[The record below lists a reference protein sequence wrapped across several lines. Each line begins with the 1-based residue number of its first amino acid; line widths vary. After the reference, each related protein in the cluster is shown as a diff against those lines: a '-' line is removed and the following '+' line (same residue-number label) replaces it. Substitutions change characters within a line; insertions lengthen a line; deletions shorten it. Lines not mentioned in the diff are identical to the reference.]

1 MKVGNTPAARD
12 SASRVTYNASYPRT
26 LTGADGEKTVYAI
39 FSGNG
44 SLAYIQDTIYF
55 DTTSVQEATGLQLH
69 LDGSYN
75 GTTFYDL
82 SSNNYTAN
90 SINNVLTTTR

>member
-1 MKVGNTPAARD
+1 MKFGNTPAARD
-12 SASRVTYNASYPRT
+12 SASRVIYNATYPRT
-26 LTGADGEKTVYAI
+26 LTGADGEKTVYAV

-44 SLAYIQDTIYF
+44 SLAYIQDTIYL
-55 DTTSVQEATGLQLH
+55 DTTIIQESTGLQVH

-82 SSNNYTAN
+82 SPNNYTAS
-90 SINNVLTTTR
+90 SINNVQTTTR